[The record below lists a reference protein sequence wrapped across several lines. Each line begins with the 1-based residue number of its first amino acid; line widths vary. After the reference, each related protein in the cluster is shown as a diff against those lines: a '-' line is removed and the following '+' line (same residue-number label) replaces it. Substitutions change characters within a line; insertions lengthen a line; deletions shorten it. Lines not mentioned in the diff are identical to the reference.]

1 MKILYAIQGT
11 GNGHL
16 SRARDIIPVL
26 QKKGDLDILVSG
38 IQADVELP
46 YEVKYR
52 FNGLSFIFGKNGGVN
67 IAETYRKSNLKNLLK
82 EINSLPVEKY
92 DIVINDFEP
101 VSAWAC
107 RNKHKPCIGLSHQA
121 AVINKNAPKP
131 EKKDAVGN
139 AVLRYYAPVSVSYG
153 FHFKNYDNNIFTPV
167 IRNEIRNMIPSDKKH
182 YTVYL
187 PAYDDKHIIK
197 ILSIFDKVKWEVFSK
212 HNKKK
217 FTQDNI
223 TIQPINNTAFIKS
236 MASAAGVLCGAGFET
251 PAEVM
256 YMEKKLMVIPMK
268 GQYEQQC
275 NAAALKEMGVPVIK
289 SLKKKHLAKI
299 DAWLNDDT
307 IISVDYEN
315 NTEEIIDMIFKNYPV
330 LLRANKAVIGEAVT
344 SAKKLKTF
352 SLSKIFS

>member
-16 SRARDIIPVL
+16 SRARDIIPAL
-26 QKKGDLDILVSG
+26 QKKGDVDILVSG

-52 FNGLSFIFGKNGGVN
+52 FNGFSFIFGKKGGVD
-67 IAETYRKSNLKNLLK
+67 IAATYRKSNLKKLLK
-82 EINSLPVEKY
+82 EINNLPVENY

-131 EKKDAVGN
+131 KKKDAIGN
-139 AVLRYYAPVSVSYG
+139 AVLRYYAPVSVNYG
-153 FHFKNYDNNIFTPV
+153 FHFKNYDRNIFTPV
-167 IRNEIRNMIPSDKKH
+167 IRNEIREIFSSNKKH

-187 PAYDDKHIIK
+187 PAYDDKRIIK
-197 ILSIFDKVKWEVFSK
+197 ILSVFDKIKWEVFSK
-212 HNKKK
+212 HNRKK
-217 FTQDNI
+217 FTKDNI
-223 TIQPINNTAFIKS
+223 TIQPINNEAFIKS

-289 SLKKKHLAKI
+289 SLKKKYLAKI
-299 DAWLNDDT
+299 DAWLNYDD
-307 IISVDYEN
+307 IISVNYEN
-315 NTEEIIDMIFKNYPV
+315 NTEEIIEMIFKNYPA
-330 LLRANKAVIGEAVT
+330 LLRETKAVIGET
-344 SAKKLKTF
+344 ITTAKKLKTF
-352 SLSKIFS
+352 SLTKIFS